1 MSKSAAEFNKNDDGR
16 PPAHVAII
24 MDGNGR
30 WAQQKGLI
38 RVRGHRRGV
47 DSVRAV
53 TTECARLGVGSLTL
67 YAFSVENWKRPQA
80 EIRILMNLLKKFLI
94 DERPTIM
101 KNNIRLT
108 SIGRIEDM
116 SADVRKE
123 LNATEALSAKNRGM
137 VLRLALSYGG
147 RAELADAT
155 KRIAREVKAGRLDPD
170 AIDEETIRAFLYDPS
185 LPDPD
190 LLIRTA
196 GEMRVSNFLLW
207 QVSYSE
213 LYVTPVCWPDFRE
226 RELNEAFADYRRRVR
241 KFGGLERV
249 TVS

>member
-1 MSKSAAEFNKNDDGR
+1 MSKSASPA

-30 WAQQKGLI
+30 WAQQKGMI
-38 RVRGHRRGV
+38 RVLGHRRGV
-47 DSVRAV
+47 DSVRAI
-53 TTECARLGVGSLTL
+53 TTECARLGVKSLTL
-67 YAFSVENWKRPQA
+67 YAFSVENWKRPKS
-80 EIRILMNLLKKFLI
+80 EIRILMDLLREFLV

-101 KNNIRLT
+101 KNAIRLT
-108 SIGRIEDM
+108 SIGRIVDMPEDVTKELRETERM
-116 SADVRKE
+116 SAH
-123 LNATEALSAKNRGM
+123 NTGM

-155 KRIAREVKAGRLDPD
+155 KRIAREVKAGRLDPE
-170 AIDEETIRAFLYDPS
+170 AIDEETIRAYLYDPA

-196 GEMRVSNFLLW
+196 GEMRISNFLLW

-213 LYVTPVCWPDFRE
+213 FYVTPICWPDFRE
-226 RELNEAFADYRRRVR
+226 KELNEAFADYQRRVR
-241 KFGGLERV
+241 KFGGLEHV
-249 TVS
+249 KV